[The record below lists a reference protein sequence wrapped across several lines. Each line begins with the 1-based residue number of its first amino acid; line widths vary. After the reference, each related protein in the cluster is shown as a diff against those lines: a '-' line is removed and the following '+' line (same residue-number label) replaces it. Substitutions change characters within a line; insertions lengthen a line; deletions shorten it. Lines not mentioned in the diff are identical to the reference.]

1 MIGKPENIE
10 SCFVC
15 QNKSKCFRQLE
26 NRELEKSNKH
36 KVQVEFKKGENIIK
50 QGSFANH
57 VFFIKKGLAKIFVE
71 IPNAPQNLVLN
82 ILPQGYIMGLPSLYD
97 SATYTYTATAIED
110 STICMIENSII
121 RELVEKNGKF
131 ASELIKSITQ
141 CLRSNYNRFISLTQ
155 KQLRSR
161 VADILVFLA
170 EEIYQSPSF
179 RLTLSYGDLAELTG
193 MSKASVVKV
202 IKEFKDS
209 NLLTNKNGHY
219 ELLDLDELRRISGL
233 F

>member
-15 QNKSKCFRQLE
+15 QNKSKCFKQLGNE
-26 NRELEKSNKH
+26 ELEKSNKQ
-36 KVQVEFKKGENIIK
+36 KVQVDFKKGENIIK

-57 VFFIKKGLAKIFVE
+57 LFFIKKGMAKIYIE
-71 IPNAPQNLVLN
+71 IPKAQQNLVLN

-97 SATYTYTATAIED
+97 TTTYSYTATAIED
-110 STICMIENSII
+110 STICMIESSII

-131 ASELIKSITQ
+131 ASELFKSVNL
-141 CLRSNYNRFISLTQ
+141 CMRSTFNRFISLTQ
-155 KQLRSR
+155 KQLRNR

-170 EEIYQSPSF
+170 EDIYQSNSF
-179 RLTLSYGDLAELTG
+179 RLTLSYSDLAELTG
-193 MSKASVVKV
+193 MSKASVVKI

-209 NLLTNKNGHY
+209 DLLTNKNGHY